1 MRGRGK
7 GKIKQLQKIAG
18 KGVKEQIRK
27 GGGREKREGRERAID
42 RGEESPETPCTEFFF
57 LIWITLQH

>member
-1 MRGRGK
+1 MRVRGK

-27 GGGREKREGRERAID
+27 GGGRAIE

-57 LIWITLQH
+57 LIWITVQH